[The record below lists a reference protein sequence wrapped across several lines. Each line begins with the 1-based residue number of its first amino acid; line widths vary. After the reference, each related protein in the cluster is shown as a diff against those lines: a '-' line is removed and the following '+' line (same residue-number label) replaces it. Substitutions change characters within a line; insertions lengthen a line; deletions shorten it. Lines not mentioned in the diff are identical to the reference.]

1 MRSAT
6 MGNTTAAE
14 KLTAA
19 FDVDRVRA
27 DFPILLQEI
36 NGHPLVYLDNAAT
49 TQKPQSVID
58 TVSNYYL
65 KDNANI
71 HRGVHTLSQRG
82 TDAYESARDSVRR
95 FINAQSNDEIV
106 FTCGTTDAINLASH
120 SLARL
125 LLQPGDEV
133 LVLESE
139 HHSNIVPWQLIAEQF
154 DIKLIVAP
162 INEAGEVSVE
172 EFEKRISK
180 KTKIVSVGHISNA
193 LGTINPVEAFIEL
206 AHDVGAKVLLD
217 GAQAIA
223 HTPVDIQAL
232 DCDLYAFS
240 GHKIF
245 APTGI
250 GVLFGKRELLD
261 AMPPYQG
268 GGDMIKEVS
277 FDGTQ
282 YNDLPY
288 KFEAGT
294 PPIAGAI
301 GLGAALEYIG
311 SLDFAAA
318 LQHEHELLCD
328 VTDRLNDIKGVR
340 LIGTAAKKAAVASF
354 IVDGIH
360 PQDLGL
366 LLDSQGVAVRTGHHC
381 AMPVMQHFDIPGTV
395 RASLSIY
402 NTTRDVDKFIEAL
415 AKAINMLA

>member
-1 MRSAT
+1 M
-6 MGNTTAAE
+6 
-14 KLTAA
+14 
-19 FDVDRVRA
+19 
-27 DFPILLQEI
+27 
-36 NGHPLVYLDNAAT
+36 
-49 TQKPQSVID
+49 
-58 TVSNYYL
+58 
-65 KDNANI
+65 
-71 HRGVHTLSQRG
+71 
-82 TDAYESARDSVRR
+82 
-95 FINAQSNDEIV
+95 
-106 FTCGTTDAINLASH
+106 
-120 SLARL
+120 
-125 LLQPGDEV
+125 
-133 LVLESE
+133 
-139 HHSNIVPWQLIAEQF
+139 
-154 DIKLIVAP
+154 
-162 INEAGEVSVE
+162 
-172 EFEKRISK
+172 
-180 KTKIVSVGHISNA
+180 
-193 LGTINPVEAFIEL
+193 

-301 GLGAALEYIG
+301 GVGAALEYIG

-402 NTTRDVDKFIEAL
+402 NTTQDVDKFIEAL

>member
-1 MRSAT
+1 MRLTDMGKSA
-6 MGNTTAAE
+6 AQQ
-14 KLTAA
+14 LTHA
-19 FDVDRVRA
+19 FDVERVRA
-27 DFPILLQEI
+27 DFPILEQQI

-58 TVSNYYL
+58 KISEYYC

-82 TDAYESARDSVRR
+82 TEAYESARRTVQR
-95 FINAQSNDEIV
+95 FLNAPSADEII
-106 FTCGTTDAINLASH
+106 FTRGTTEAINLASS

-125 LLQPGDEV
+125 LLKPGDEV
-133 LVLESE
+133 LILGSE
-139 HHSNIVPWQLIAEQF
+139 HHSNIVPWQMIADQF
-154 DIKLIVAP
+154 GIELVVAP
-162 INEAGEVSVE
+162 INDAGEVPVE
-172 EFEKRISK
+172 EFEKYLSN

-193 LGTINPVEAFIEL
+193 LGTINPVREYIQL
-206 AHDVGAKVLLD
+206 AHDIGAKVLLD
-217 GAQAIA
+217 GAQAVA
-223 HTPVDIQAL
+223 HTQVDVQAL

-250 GVLFGKRELLD
+250 GVLYGKRDLLD

-277 FDGTQ
+277 FERTE
-282 YNDLPY
+282 YNDVPY

-294 PPIAGAI
+294 PHIAGAI
-301 GLGAALEYIG
+301 GLGAALEYVQGI
-311 SLDFAAA
+311 DFAAA
-318 LQHEHELLCD
+318 LQHEHELLCA
-328 VTDRLNDIKGVR
+328 VTDRLREIDGVR
-340 LIGTAAKKAAVASF
+340 LIGTAVDKAAVASF
-354 IVDGIH
+354 VVDGVH

-381 AMPVMQHFDIPGTV
+381 AMPVMQYFDIPGTV

-402 NTTRDVDKFIEAL
+402 NTNDDIDRFVDAL
-415 AKAINMLA
+415 VKAIDMLA